1 MTSRPTEDPPLT
13 DHPDVNPTRGRW
25 YDRSLAYL
33 EDEVADHREAMVADA
48 DGRVLDLGCG
58 TGTAFD
64 QFPDEAEVHALD
76 PERDY
81 LAWATTKTDRVHLAA
96 GRGESLPYA
105 ADTFDAVVCS
115 QVLCSVDSVPAALG
129 EIDRVLRP
137 DGCLRFLEH
146 VGSDGLTGRVESAL
160 TPLWKR
166 VADGCR
172 LDRDTLA
179 RIEASPLTV
188 VDVERLSL
196 GRVPPTT
203 YVEGI
208 ARPVDD

>member
-1 MTSRPTEDPPLT
+1 MTAESAEDVPLA
-13 DHPDVNPTRGRW
+13 DHPDVNPTRGQW

-33 EDEVADHREAMVADA
+33 EDEVADHREALVADV
-48 DGRVLDLGCG
+48 DGQVLDLGCG
-58 TGTAFD
+58 TGTAFE
-64 QFPDEAEVHALD
+64 QFPEEAEVHALD

-81 LAWATTKTDRVHLAA
+81 LAWATTKTDGVHLAA
-96 GRGESLPYA
+96 GQAESLPYS

-115 QVLCSVDSVPAALG
+115 QVLCSVDDVPTALD
-129 EIDRVLRP
+129 EIARVLCS
-137 DGCLRFLEH
+137 DGRLHFLEH
-146 VGSDGLTGRVESAL
+146 VHSDGVAGHVESVL

-172 LDRDTLA
+172 LNRDTLS

-188 VDVERLSL
+188 TDVERLSL

-203 YVEGI
+203 HIRGA
-208 ARPVDD
+208 ARQVDD